1 MFGFIK
7 YYLKILN
14 LFKKYLGNRIFIIYF
29 LVLISSIFESIG
41 IVMIIPF
48 ISKLGENNLSTEG
61 NLINSIITKIITFVG
76 FNDSISSILI
86 FILLAFIAKGII
98 LFGSLALS
106 AFLKSRLLYN
116 LKISAFNSINKQKY
130 INFIE
135 EDTGNILNVINEQT
149 NRTLEA
155 LKFFIQTGS
164 QFIIVSVYLLT
175 AALINLNFFIL
186 SLLTGLFITL
196 IFNKTN
202 TYIRNQSRKISY
214 ENGNLSKF
222 LIQAIQSLKYLRS
235 TNQENY
241 TKSKIKASTS
251 KLVTYQIN
259 ASLAQAFIVSIKEPI
274 SVLFVLLIVFTQL
287 IIREKEVTSI
297 LVAILL
303 FYRATNGIL
312 SIQGWW
318 ANTLEYI
325 GSIEIVD
332 NELEKYRLNQESIG
346 GYKFNSLKKK
356 IELDSIN
363 FKYKNEQKKILNNL
377 SMLIDANTSIAI
389 VGDSGAGKSTLV
401 DIITLCLDPINGSI
415 FIDNKNG
422 KEIDKSSWRNKIGY
436 VTQDMNLFNES
447 IASNI
452 SMTNIDRT
460 QNNSKLMRKIIKS
473 AKSANIH
480 DFISE
485 LKDGYHTS
493 IGEKGIKLS
502 GGQKQRIGI
511 ARELYR
517 EPLLLI
523 LDEATSSLDSKSE
536 SEIKKSIE
544 SLKGKMTIIIIA
556 HRLSTIKNVD
566 NIFVLKNGYICEQG
580 DFNTLKANKKSVFNS
595 YFIEQ

>member
-389 VGDSGAGKSTLV
+389 VGDSGACKSTLV